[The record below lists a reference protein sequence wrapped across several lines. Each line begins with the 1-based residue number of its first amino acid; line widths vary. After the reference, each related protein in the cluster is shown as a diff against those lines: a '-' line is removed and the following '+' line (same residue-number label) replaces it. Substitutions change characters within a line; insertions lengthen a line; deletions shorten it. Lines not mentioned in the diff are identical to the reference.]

1 MYVAILSY
9 WQCHLPYRSFS
20 NLCSSIC
27 QLLIL
32 EDEPLMFCSGNFPM
46 CRCLWGSFSISFLLD
61 LAYLVLC
68 EVLDLLW
75 IELWTR
81 INLHSSTCQ
90 LSAEQAP
97 FVDKAVCPPPPP
109 ATTGGFW
116 LLCKRSCVWIYFW
129 VFNSI
134 PLIYS
139 SASVPTPCSFLSV
152 LHWGTAWDQRWKFS
166 KKFFF
171 LFLRIVFAIL
181 GFLLLQMNFY
191 WIF

>member
-61 LAYLVLC
+61 LAYLILC

-97 FVDKAVCPPPPP
+97 FVDNAVSPLPPTHTH
-109 ATTGGFW
+109 AANTGGFW

-139 SASVPTPCSFLSV
+139 SASVPTPC
-152 LHWGTAWDQRWKFS
+152 
-166 KKFFF
+166 
-171 LFLRIVFAIL
+171 
-181 GFLLLQMNFY
+181 
-191 WIF
+191 IFISIAL

>member
-1 MYVAILSY
+1 
-9 WQCHLPYRSFS
+9 
-20 NLCSSIC
+20 
-27 QLLIL
+27 
-32 EDEPLMFCSGNFPM
+32 MFCSGNFPM

-97 FVDKAVCPPPPP
+97 FVDNAVSPLPPTHTH
-109 ATTGGFW
+109 AANTGGFW

-139 SASVPTPCSFLSV
+139 SASVPTPCSFYQYCIVVQLEIRDGNSP
-152 LHWGTAWDQRWKFS
+152 RN
-166 KKFFF
+166 FFTF
-171 LFLRIVFAIL
+171 ENSFCYL
-181 GFLLLQMNFY
+181 GFLLLQMNFIGY
-191 WIF
+191 FFYLHFKCYPLSRFLPS